1 MSQEEQ
7 QPGPLR
13 QHNNL
18 AESSNDESGNE
29 EEDDNTTCKTSKS
42 PWLEL
47 TKKCGDWVQC
57 DICDRIYLAREIFP

>member
-18 AESSNDESGNE
+18 AESSNDESGN

-57 DICDRIYLAREIFP
+57 DICDRIYLTREIFP